1 MIDDPYSSGAKHYDA
16 AQGVKDN
23 LVNRDFYLGLANTYG
38 GPPRAPTNPTSS
50 EDFYLGLANTYGG
63 PVLELGCGTGRIT
76 LPLARQGIDVTGL
89 DASHSM
95 LEVLRAKRAKEPAGV
110 RRKIRVIEG
119 DFRTHYL
126 RDRFSLVVIPF
137 RPMQHM
143 YTTDDQLAA
152 LKNASRHL
160 ADGGILAFDVFNPR
174 FDILLSGVGEEYL
187 DLEWPAQDGTDRM
200 IRRYFIKDEIDLVNL
215 NFSGRFIFRLCEGDQ
230 VLSEEVQPLKMS
242 VYTYPH
248 LKLLFSA
255 AGLES
260 VEEFGSFD
268 RRPIGPEAPEMIF
281 LLKRRQ

>member
-1 MIDDPYSSGAKHYDA
+1 MIDDSYSSGAKHYDA
-16 AQGVKDN
+16 AYSVKED
-23 LVNRDFYLGLANTYG
+23 LVDRHFYLNLAN
-38 GPPRAPTNPTSS
+38 
-50 EDFYLGLANTYGG
+50 EYGG
-63 PVLELGCGTGRIT
+63 PVLEFGCGTGRIT
-76 LPLARQGIDVTGL
+76 LPLARQGVDVTGM

-95 LEVLRAKRAKEPAGV
+95 LEVLRAKLAKESESV
-110 RRKIRVIEG
+110 QRRTRVIEG

-126 RDRFSLVVIPF
+126 GDQFSVVVIPF

-143 YTTDDQLAA
+143 YTTEDQLTA
-152 LKNASRHL
+152 LQNARRHL
-160 ADGGILAFDVFNPR
+160 SDGGILAFDVFNPR
-174 FDILLSGVGEEYL
+174 FDILLSGIGEEYL

-200 IRRYFIKDEIDLVNL
+200 IRRYFVKDEIDPVNL

-242 VYTYPH
+242 AYTYPH
-248 LKLLFSA
+248 LKLLFYA

>member
-16 AQGVKDN
+16 AYGVKDN
-23 LVNRDFYLGLANTYG
+23 LTNRDFYLDLANTC
-38 GPPRAPTNPTSS
+38 
-50 EDFYLGLANTYGG
+50 GG

-95 LEVLRAKRAKEPAGV
+95 LEVLRAKLAKEPAGV
-110 RRKIRVIEG
+110 RRRIRVIEG

-126 RDRFSLVVIPF
+126 NDRFSLVMIPF

-152 LKNASRHL
+152 LKNAGRHL

-174 FDILLSGVGEEYL
+174 FDKLLSGIGEEYL

-200 IRRYFIKDEIDLVNL
+200 IRRYFVKDEIDPVNL

-248 LKLLFSA
+248 LKLLFHA